1 MNGLRLS
8 LKRVF
13 VAVRAWNTLP
23 VGSFQMVEPL
33 ERYIERLGRPRLSG
47 EHLGVMLMSD
57 NDSSQSDQEW
67 LDRGKE
73 DAWAGKSKQPPE
85 HDPQAASFYDLG
97 YSEGEIE
104 RPPTSKPSADA
115 EKS

>member
-1 MNGLRLS
+1 
-8 LKRVF
+8 V
-13 VAVRAWNTLP
+13 P
-23 VGSFQMVEPL
+23 E
-33 ERYIERLGRPRLSG
+33 ERLEVTLMMSG
-47 EHLGVMLMSD
+47 NE
-57 NDSSQSDQEW
+57 SSQPDQEW
-67 LDRGKE
+67 FDRGKE

-104 RPPTSKPSADA
+104 RPPTSPQAADA